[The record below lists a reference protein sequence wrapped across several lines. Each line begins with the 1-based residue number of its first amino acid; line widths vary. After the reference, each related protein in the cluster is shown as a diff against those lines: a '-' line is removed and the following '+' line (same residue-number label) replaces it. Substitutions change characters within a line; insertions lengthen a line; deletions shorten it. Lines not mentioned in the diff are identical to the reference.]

1 MIRLITYLTLLS
13 LLVFASSAM
22 TAEQEFGSIGARVV
36 PVATGELVVLE
47 VVSGSSAERE
57 GVKPGDLIFAVDG
70 VKLAGTVFEEVA
82 RKLLWGHVGQTVTLD
97 WKRPGVSQLFRATLV
112 REKTDP
118 RNLKDNSRGVKMI
131 QPSGQ

>member
-1 MIRLITYLTLLS
+1 
-13 LLVFASSAM
+13 M

-82 RKLLWGHVGQTVTLD
+82 RNPLWGHVGQTVTLD
-97 WKRPGVSQLFRATLV
+97 WKRPGFSQSFKATLV

-118 RNLKDNSRGVKMI
+118 QNLKDNSQGVKML